1 MFVKE
6 FIFSSLLLAFAGM
19 LMTIGTV
26 LLLDGLRRFA
36 IDAYKVIRPNSKSAP
51 AVASTLATVKKPK
64 EKPPT
69 LKEAA

>member
-1 MFVKE
+1 MLKE
-6 FIFSSLLLAFAGM
+6 FIFSYLLLAFAGM

-36 IDAYKVIRPNSKSAP
+36 IDAFKVIRPNSKSAP
-51 AVASTLATVKKPK
+51 GVASSLATAKKPK
-64 EKPPT
+64 EKLPT